1 MTTTRHTDGTA
12 TYAATLPAALQ
23 AVTPAGPDSYTIG
36 PNTYY
41 VRLEDVPTYLS
52 SAAHLIAVADF
63 VEQEAEG
70 KAEADRY
77 LLASRLYA
85 DDAAKQTNAP
95 EWADLS
101 EADRKPYLDTAARLI
116 AMGVKVNGL

>member
-12 TYAATLPAALQ
+12 TYGATVPAPLPD
-23 AVTPAGPDSYTIG
+23 VTPTGPDAYKIG

-41 VRLEDVPTYLS
+41 VRLEDVPTYRT
-52 SAAHLIAVADF
+52 SAAQLIAVADF
-63 VEQEAEG
+63 VEHEAAG

-85 DDAAKQTNAP
+85 DDAAKQTSP
-95 EWADLS
+95 TEWADLS
-101 EADRKPYLDTAARLI
+101 EANRKPYLDTAARLI
-116 AMGVKVNGL
+116 SMGVKVNGQ